1 MSAISSRPGGINPS
15 IADTVYIWGP
25 DLIITVSADVQAPS
39 GAEASAKTLLTT
51 TLWYFIFSSVMTPR
65 FEFVFADQTILFN
78 VSQRNYNVFITSKRR
93 RDTYRQN
100 KKIRSC

>member
-1 MSAISSRPGGINPS
+1 M
-15 IADTVYIWGP
+15 
-25 DLIITVSADVQAPS
+25 
-39 GAEASAKTLLTT
+39 TL
-51 TLWYFIFSSVMTPR
+51 S
-65 FEFVFADQTILFN
+65 FEYVFADQTILFN